1 MSTNEQ
7 KNELQQGAGERRNE
21 NSAAKAAK
29 KNHQGSPDSGAIDT
43 GGSASTTSTAYATQ
57 RPSRMLS
64 SVWGDEQHAVEAAQ
78 KWAREHT
85 ALAHDPKATA
95 RSAAELDEAVKALAG
110 DMITEEGIGADRALE
125 IYENILIPATR
136 AADDPMNLA
145 YIPGAPTRAAVA
157 FDNVVS
163 AANVFGGVWEAG
175 AGAIWAENQVL
186 RWLMDL
192 LGWPEGSAGA
202 FVSGGTSGNLSALAT
217 AREKAREEWASSGV
231 FIDGR
236 PTTGFKVACASSAHS
251 SIRSAARLLDVEVV
265 TVPVDERGHLSG
277 PNLARALDENPGVF
291 AVVASGGTTNA
302 GIVDDIRSV
311 VEVAHARGVWVH
323 IDGAYGGAALA
334 APSARPRFDGIEQAD
349 SFIVDP
355 HKWLF
360 APYDCCALVYRDPS
374 PAYRAHSQHAEYL
387 DSIVRS
393 DANPSDSRGP
403 PFASHARPPA
413 VVLAAHARHGEV
425 LRGDRKVPLHFTRGA
440 SRHRRYRAPR
450 DGDRARTQRS
460 RVPPPGLD
468 RRAVSRVVAAHGPR
482 RRDPVHPHEA
492 QRRNGTAT
500 CVREPRY
507 GSGPRD
513 RGFARHDGLTPL
525 SARVRERKALEFG
538 ERRFIGITRCPSPGN
553 AAQHRLSLARR
564 GPILVIG
571 AHMRKHMSARLE
583 RGKRGIAPQ
592 IRCAIEVVGNAFGEA
607 CELSVRGN
615 LSPLPPHHAERLR
628 SYPFGMP
635 LPREVPSAVGK
646 DFRAISRNERFIRTP
661 EREACD
667 RDRRP
672 GVEAHVHGV
681 SARGVFRNSSKRRL
695 HLFSHARD

>member
-21 NSAAKAAK
+21 NPAAKVAEG
-29 KNHQGSPDSGAIDT
+29 NHQGNPATGAINT
-43 GGSASTTSTAYATQ
+43 GDSASTVSTAYATR

-302 GIVDDIRSV
+302 GIVDDIHSV

-393 DANPSDSRGP
+393 DANPSD
-403 PFASHARPPA
+403 
-413 VVLAAHARHGEV
+413 LAAHLSR
-425 LRGDRKVPLHFTRGA
+425 RTRGLPLWYSLLTHGTA
-440 SRHRRYRAPR
+440 KYSEAIEKCLS
-450 DGDRARTQRS
+450 TS
-460 RVPPPGLD
+460 
-468 RRAVSRVVAAHGPR
+468 RAV
-482 RRDPVHPHEA
+482 
-492 QRRNGTAT
+492 
-500 CVREPRY
+500 
-507 GSGPRD
+507 
-513 RGFARHDGLTPL
+513 
-525 SARVRERKALEFG
+525 
-538 ERRFIGITRCPSPGN
+538 
-553 AAQHRLSLARR
+553 RR
-564 GPILVIG
+564 GIDDIEHLEMVI
-571 AHMRKHMSARLE
+571 E
-583 RGKRGIAPQ
+583 P
-592 IRCAIEVVGNAFGEA
+592 
-607 CELSVRGN
+607 ELSV
-615 LSPLPPHHAERLR
+615 LV
-628 SYPFGMP
+628 F
-635 LPREVPSAVGK
+635 
-646 DFRAISRNERFIRTP
+646 
-661 EREACD
+661 
-667 RDRRP
+667 RRP
-672 GVEAHVHGV
+672 GWTDEQYHEW
-681 SARGVFRNSSKRRL
+681 SQRM
-695 HLFSHARD
+695 ARDGVILCIPTKHSGETVLRLVFVNPDTEADRVIAVLRDTMA